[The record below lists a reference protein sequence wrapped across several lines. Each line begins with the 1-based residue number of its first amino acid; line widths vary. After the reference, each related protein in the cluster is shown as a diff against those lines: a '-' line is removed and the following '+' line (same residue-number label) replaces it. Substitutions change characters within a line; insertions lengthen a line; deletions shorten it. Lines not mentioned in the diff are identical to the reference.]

1 MTITEE
7 KAPPCEATIDNNFE
21 EGEVIVTLMRE
32 QSAAR
37 QEYTA
42 ADFPGV
48 DIEEIRVVAEYFPK
62 GNNHILLRLMLTQKD
77 KSSVIEAIKTLEQN
91 PIVLC
96 ANPSFWAE
104 VIEP

>member
-77 KSSVIEAIKTLEQN
+77 KSSVIEAIKTL
-91 PIVLC
+91 
-96 ANPSFWAE
+96 
-104 VIEP
+104 